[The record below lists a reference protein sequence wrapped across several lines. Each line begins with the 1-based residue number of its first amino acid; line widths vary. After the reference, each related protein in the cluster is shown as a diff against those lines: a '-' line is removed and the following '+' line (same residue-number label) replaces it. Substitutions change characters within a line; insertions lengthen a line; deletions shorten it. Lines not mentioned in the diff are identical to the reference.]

1 MPDPTCACRPN
12 IISHAPALALF
23 RVVKGMD
30 VAQLIERVKVDKHDK
45 PSEDIKIVN
54 IDVLD
59 QSPGEG
65 RG

>member
-1 MPDPTCACRPN
+1 MHLTLR
-12 IISHAPALALF
+12 AL

-30 VAQLIERVKVDKHDK
+30 VAQLIECVKVDKHDK